1 MRIRI
6 LIAAGLLAAL
16 LPATAVAQKAPT
28 SFETKAAQAYMI
40 EASTGT
46 VLLAKN
52 EDQPI
57 SPASLSK
64 LMTLDVVFDALK
76 TGEIGLDSE
85 YPVSEHAWRTGGAPS
100 RTATMFAALKS
111 RIRVEDLIRGVAVQM
126 ANDACIILAEGI
138 DGSEEK
144 FAARMTARARQLGL
158 SRSTFANASGLPDP
172 ANRTTLKEL
181 TRLARHIQ
189 VSYPDY
195 YRYFSEP
202 EFLWNGIL
210 QRNRNPLLARVPGVD
225 GLSTG
230 FAEENGYGIVVSA
243 ERKGT
248 RFILAMSGIA
258 SDRERSEEAARVLEW
273 GFSAFENK
281 RIFNTAEV
289 IGSASVYGG
298 DKGKVDLVAKA
309 PVNIYVPV
317 NNPDRLSARIV
328 YRWPLTAPVAA
339 GAGVGQLQIFSG
351 EQLTREVPLYAAE
364 AVGTGTLRQRATD
377 ALLELMFFWL

>member
-16 LPATAVAQKAPT
+16 LPAIAGAQKAPNT
-28 SFETKAAQAYMI
+28 IETKAAHAYMI

-46 VLLAKN
+46 VLLAKS

-57 SPASLSK
+57 SPASLAK
-64 LMTLDVVFDALK
+64 LMTMGVVFEALK
-76 TGEIGLDSE
+76 SGAISLDSE

-111 RIRVEDLIRGVAVQM
+111 RIRVEDLVRGVTVDM

-144 FAARMTARARQLGL
+144 FSTRMTARARALGL
-158 SRSTFANASGLPDP
+158 TQSVFANATGLPDP

-189 VSYPDY
+189 DAYPDY
-195 YRYFSEP
+195 YRYYSEP
-202 EFLWNGIL
+202 DFQWNDIF
-210 QRNRNPLLARVPGVD
+210 QRNKNPLLTRVAGVD

-243 ERKGT
+243 ARKGT
-248 RFILAMSGIA
+248 RFILALSGIA
-258 SDRERSEEAARVLEW
+258 SDRERSEEAARLLEW
-273 GFSAFENK
+273 GFSSFENK
-281 RIFNTAEV
+281 RIFNASEV
-289 IGSASVYGG
+289 IGGASVYGG
-298 DKGKVDLVAKA
+298 DKGTVDLVAKV
-309 PVNIYVPV
+309 PVDIYVPV

-328 YRWPLTAPVAA
+328 YRWPLNAPVAA
-339 GAGVGQLQIFSG
+339 GAGVGRLQIYSG
-351 EQLTREVPLYAAE
+351 EQLTRELPLYAAE
-364 AVGTGTLRQRATD
+364 AVGIGTLRQRATD